1 MSTDPDPTHHM
12 IERVAQL
19 ETAQG
24 LLRRQLIVL
33 EDQLSDLEA
42 HLTQLA
48 PLVASWSIVRSGLRL
63 LTTILAFPIQ
73 LVGMLLKVP
82 AMTKCFK
89 DARLRSERLIKD
101 PHDGRW
107 TSKLDRQAYFVQ
119 VIRAIGLSRPTI
131 YRVNPRQRPSIT
143 RRPRVLHV
151 IPNVWLGGS
160 TQLILDLHDYL
171 GHRFEME
178 VVTSALPAQG
188 RHHGMRIRVLP
199 KPPSRHEVRRIFGR
213 FRPHIAH
220 IHYWGD
226 VDGPWYEAFFDIA
239 TEFGCAI
246 LQNVNTPV
254 TPFSSVPVTRNVFVS
269 QTMLDQFGSTTT
281 AQVIYPGIN
290 LSMFSPPETSD
301 LDSYDAVGMVYRL
314 ERDKLNETSIE
325 PFIMVVKHRPQTRA
339 IIVGDGS
346 LLTHFRSRVREEG
359 LLDRFEFTGYVPFE
373 SLAAH
378 YTRFKIFV
386 APVWQESFGQVIP
399 FAMSMGLAV
408 AGNRV
413 GAIPELLGDDSTL
426 GITLDETASHILR
439 LLENRDAIDVIGARN
454 RSIARA
460 NFCVERMVTAYADI
474 YKSLAP
480 GEADLMPDYPPAVYF
495 PL

>member
-1 MSTDPDPTHHM
+1 MSTEPGPAHNM
-12 IERVAQL
+12 IERVTEL
-19 ETAQG
+19 ETEQG

-33 EDQLSDLEA
+33 EDQLGDLEA
-42 HLTQLA
+42 RLAQLA
-48 PLVASWSIVRSGLRL
+48 PLVAAWSIVRSGLRL

-73 LVGMLLKVP
+73 LVRILLKVP
-82 AMTKCFK
+82 AMTKRLK
-89 DARLRSERLIKD
+89 EARLRSERLIKD

-107 TSKLDRQAYFVQ
+107 ASKLDRQAYFVQ
-119 VIRAIGLSRPTI
+119 VIRAMGLSRPTI
-131 YRVNPRQRPSIT
+131 YRVNPRQRPSIVH
-143 RRPRVLHV
+143 RPRILHV

-188 RHHGMRIRVLP
+188 RHHGMRICVLSR
-199 KPPSRHEVRRIFGR
+199 PPSRHEVRRIFGR

-220 IHYWGD
+220 IHYWAD

-239 TEFGCAI
+239 TEYGCAI

-254 TPFSSVPVTRNVFVS
+254 TPFSSVPVARNVFVS
-269 QTMLDQFGSTTT
+269 QTILDQFGSTAT

-290 LSMFSPPETSD
+290 LSMFSPLETFD
-301 LDSYDAVGMVYRL
+301 LDSYDAIGMVYRL
-314 ERDKLNETSIE
+314 ERDKLNEMSIE
-325 PFIMVVKHRPQTRA
+325 PFIIVVKHRPQTRA
-339 IIVGDGS
+339 IIIGDGS
-346 LLTHFRSRVREEG
+346 LLPHFRSRVREEG

-373 SLAAH
+373 TLPAH

-413 GAIPELLGDDSTL
+413 GAIPEILGDNSTL
-426 GITLDETASHILR
+426 GTSPDETASHILR
-439 LLENRDAIDVIGARN
+439 LLDNREAIDAIGARN

-460 NFCVERMVTAYADI
+460 NFCVERMVTAYADV

-480 GEADLMPDYPPAVYF
+480 GETDLMPDYPPAVYF